1 MPENNEEEFKVVDR
15 RRLLTE
21 EAQAEQPAS
30 SEDVK
35 AAESENRLEV
45 AAEVQPK
52 IEPSAQTQEA
62 AGKKEAGRHPH
73 LVQAVQIGLKVLTD
87 NAMLLFGVIPHPE
100 SGQSLD
106 DKAQAKLAL
115 QCAGD
120 TLSALKIRFSE
131 TEQREIRAAV
141 LETLRIA
148 ASQAYLCLGLVP
160 HPETGKS
167 TRDLPRARLSIDF
180 CQLLF
185 ETLQGHLSELEK
197 KEVRGLISEL
207 QIQFVGQAKQGPMPA

>member
-1 MPENNEEEFKVVDR
+1 MPEKSEEEFRVVDR

-21 EAQAEQPAS
+21 EEKEPPQA
-30 SEDVK
+30 
-35 AAESENRLEV
+35 AAETESAPQVERAPAKEV
-45 AAEVQPK
+45 SARP
-52 IEPSAQTQEA
+52 PSPPRASDGEA
-62 AGKKEAGRHPH
+62 GGGRHPH

-87 NAMLLFGVIPHPE
+87 NAMLLYGVIAHPE
-100 SGQSLD
+100 SGQSLN
-106 DKAQAKLAL
+106 DKEQAKLAL

-120 TLSALKIRFSE
+120 CLAALKPRFSE
-131 TEQREIRAAV
+131 TEQRELRAAV

-148 ASQAYLCLGLVP
+148 ASQAYLSLGLVP

-185 ETLQGHLSELEK
+185 DTLQGHLSELEK
-197 KEVRGLISEL
+197 REVRGLISEL
-207 QIQFVGQAKQGPMPA
+207 QIQFVSQAKQGPMPA